1 MKVIVKFTNIL
12 FSGGATRT
20 ALTQHHAIRGNLAD
34 VSSKDNAQETCVNL
48 FASFVGIYLLTV
60 VENPAILHA
69 IFIVLAIL
77 HLFANVKA
85 VKSVVL
91 RTFNE
96 SRYLITLEEYF
107 RSGKVLNPHEVN
119 KLERVTI
126 GKTVSVSLNIHIG
139 ISIKYFVDELKTT
152 SAVENYISS
161 HDPHEKF
168 IICECN
174 KKFIGVFLHFEAR
187 QQDVLKAFFFA
198 VSYLQDRSQ
207 GTESS
212 TDVQMKWHEFVN
224 LAQHEGN
231 LNKLHM
237 YKC

>member
-1 MKVIVKFTNIL
+1 M
-12 FSGGATRT
+12 
-20 ALTQHHAIRGNLAD
+20 NLI
-34 VSSKDNAQETCVNL
+34 
-48 FASFVGIYLLTV
+48 ASFVGIYLLTI
-60 VENPAILHA
+60 VENPTILHA
-69 IFIVLAIL
+69 IFVVLASL
-77 HLFANVKA
+77 HLYANIKA

-96 SRYLITLEEYF
+96 SRYLIALEEYF
-107 RSGKVLNPHEVN
+107 RSGKVLTPHEVN
-119 KLERVTI
+119 KLERVTV

-152 SAVENYISS
+152 SAVENYIST

-168 IICECN
+168 IICECS

-212 TDVQMKWHEFVN
+212 NEVQMKWHEFVN
-224 LAQHEGN
+224 LAQHEG
-231 LNKLHM
+231 KDF
-237 YKC
+237 

>member
-1 MKVIVKFTNIL
+1 M
-12 FSGGATRT
+12 
-20 ALTQHHAIRGNLAD
+20 
-34 VSSKDNAQETCVNL
+34 SSKDNAQETCINL
-48 FASFVGIYLLTV
+48 FASFVGIYLLSV
-60 VENPAILHA
+60 VENPAILHT
-69 IFIVLAIL
+69 IFIILAIL
-77 HLFANVKA
+77 HLYANVKA

-96 SRYLITLEEYF
+96 SRYLIALEEYF
-107 RSGKVLNPHEVN
+107 RSGKVLTPYEVN

-126 GKTVSVSLNIHIG
+126 GKTVSVSLNIQLG

-152 SAVENYISS
+152 SAVENYIAT

-207 GTESS
+207 GTDSS
-212 TDVQMKWHEFVN
+212 NDVQLKWLEFVN
-224 LAQHEGN
+224 LAQQEGN
-231 LNKLHM
+231 F
-237 YKC
+237 YKNNIFYRCYIFFF